1 MADKDNF
8 LKVQS
13 DTGSEGESDEN
24 DLQNLVNDGKRLT
37 VSQIMK
43 NVDDK
48 KKRASIKK
56 DRSELEDV
64 Y

>member
-13 DTGSEGESDEN
+13 DSDSKGDSDEN

-37 VSQIMK
+37 VS
-43 NVDDK
+43 
-48 KKRASIKK
+48 
-56 DRSELEDV
+56 
-64 Y
+64 